1 MSASFTD
8 QTRFDGKVVLITGG
22 SSGLG
27 AAMAEG
33 FAGQGADLVVSGRR
47 MDRLEQ
53 TAAAVEKLGRRCL
66 PVQADVS
73 SPEDC
78 ERLAEAAIEEFGRLD
93 VLINNAGIGTAN
105 PMTREKPEDFRQVI
119 DINLNGTYWM
129 SQSAARRMKPGSNI
143 INISSVLAT
152 TSTGL
157 PQGAYTASKAAV
169 IGLARD
175 LAVQLTGRKGIRVN
189 AIQPGYF
196 PSEMTD
202 AQDADFLKRVADRA
216 PAGRLGE
223 SSELVNAAIFLASDA
238 ASYITGVSLPV
249 DGGLLLN

>member
-1 MSASFTD
+1 V
-8 QTRFDGKVVLITGG
+8 QK
-22 SSGLG
+22 
-27 AAMAEG
+27 
-33 FAGQGADLVVSGRR
+33 
-47 MDRLEQ
+47 
-53 TAAAVEKLGRRCL
+53 AV
-66 PVQADVS
+66 DT
-73 SPEDC
+73 
-78 ERLAEAAIEEFGRLD
+78 FGRLD
-93 VLINNAGIGTAN
+93 VLVNNAGIGTAY
-105 PMTREKPEDFRQVI
+105 PMTRETPEQFREVI

-157 PQGAYTASKAAV
+157 PQAAYTASKAAV
-169 IGLARD
+169 IGLARE

-202 AQDADFLKRVADRA
+202 TQGDEFMQEMARRA

-223 SSELVNAAIFLASDA
+223 SAELVNTAIFLASDA
-238 ASYITGVSLPV
+238 ASFITGVSLPV
-249 DGGLLLN
+249 DGGLLLV